1 MSFAGHLELGA
12 RVRTDL
18 FVDRDLRTLQL
29 QSTYTEAHSDDITSL
44 SFHPSPSLPH
54 VLLSASVDGLL
65 NTYDVRVADEDDS
78 ILSTSQ
84 VNSSLVS
91 AGWMALKG
99 QESSPELKGVWGATT
114 IETLQLWDAED
125 VRSPALVE

>member
-1 MSFAGHLELGA
+1 M
-12 RVRTDL
+12 RTDL
-18 FVDRDLRTLQL
+18 FVNRDLRTLQL
-29 QSTYTEAHSDDITSL
+29 QSTYSEAHSDDITSL

-125 VRSPALVE
+125 VRSQALVEWNLG